1 MSLATRD
8 IKTWMA
14 AMKFRLCVF
23 AATLLLLTSSAD
35 AKLVLLNTM
44 DDADIDGT
52 TLLDK
57 TTPAENGTLLT
68 DVFGGATGR
77 IGQAIDANT
86 IGSAA
91 AVDYGD
97 VLDPGPN
104 DMTAMLWFNADSVLS
119 QTLARKGNG
128 ASQDEGWSIS
138 LESRNSGAFLRVYGR
153 VNATGQ
159 GTNDDRALLLKD
171 FTSETSTN
179 AWRHVA
185 MVIHGA
191 GSIEFFVD
199 GSNDDVVSNVW
210 GSTFNTEP
218 NGISN
223 TSKLLLGLGIGGNGT
238 DVKFDEFAIYDS
250 ALSAGDIAQIYADGL
265 NGIGISV
272 PDASVPGDYN
282 GNGVADAAD
291 YTMWRNS
298 LGQTGAGLAADG
310 SGLTPGVPD
319 GVVDQFDYDLWKA
332 NFGAGTQGG
341 AGTGGF
347 QPIAASVPEP
357 TSLVLLALGL
367 AFALWHG
374 KRTTFAEIR

>member
-1 MSLATRD
+1 
-8 IKTWMA
+8 
-14 AMKFRLCVF
+14 
-23 AATLLLLTSSAD
+23 
-35 AKLVLLNTM
+35 
-44 DDADIDGT
+44 
-52 TLLDK
+52 
-57 TTPAENGTLLT
+57 LT